1 MWHVFPI
8 SNCIFCSLEWS
19 KHFGFKLLVSGNQT
33 SVRVVCLSFVDIMGS
48 SNHYDWLVVDSDG
61 GLGSCTNEE
70 AMRRIFGPGPLDVEP
85 EPQRERD
92 LEDMVDAEIEASAGA
107 PAKRNTQLT
116 LDDVFLGKP
125 KAKKRSSCQIAASGG
140 SGNASSSSR
149 GFDFERSLRGL
160 STSGTTKTPKS
171 DSNEPAT
178 KDNISGSGEAEDPT
192 NSLLVMEEEDMIS
205 IFWWLDRVR
214 WSG

>member
-1 MWHVFPI
+1 
-8 SNCIFCSLEWS
+8 
-19 KHFGFKLLVSGNQT
+19 
-33 SVRVVCLSFVDIMGS
+33 
-48 SNHYDWLVVDSDG
+48 
-61 GLGSCTNEE
+61 
-70 AMRRIFGPGPLDVEP
+70 MRRIFGPGPLDVEP

-160 STSGTTKTPKS
+160 STSGTKTPKS